1 MQLSSQLEEGVKA
14 TQLDLRYA
22 SQTIQA
28 DLDRFQRQKVADL
41 KDMTLAFSGF
51 HREWC
56 EKVRGAYP
64 RPLKRDLTSCVQNL
78 KQWEAALAEIQSI
91 TVEEK

>member
-56 EKVRGAYP
+56 EKVRRAYS
-64 RPLKRDLTSCVQNL
+64 T
-78 KQWEAALAEIQSI
+78 
-91 TVEEK
+91 